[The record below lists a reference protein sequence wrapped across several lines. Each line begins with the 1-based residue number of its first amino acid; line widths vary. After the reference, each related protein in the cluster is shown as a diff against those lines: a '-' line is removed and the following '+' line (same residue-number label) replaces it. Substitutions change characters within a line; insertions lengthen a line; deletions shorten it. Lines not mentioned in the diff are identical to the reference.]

1 MASPSRREP
10 NSLKSPNAVPV
21 KGSSS
26 ICDPE
31 HIIAAMYDPFNYE
44 QGPPKLSLEPAS
56 VTPSVAES
64 NASNSP
70 PLTRGSSPDLSLSL
84 TPAIYAC
91 PPLGRSFSSAAS
103 SESSTYSVST
113 FSQPSATSRSSSAS
127 AALRQRGYVRPQ
139 GVTFAQSAGKR
150 DSVLSLG
157 SIAHLQYYFARTGL
171 LEGKGG
177 QLAKDNRG
185 KPGYKFD
192 TETQPRIYVPPDVSS
207 DHGNDSMSEAGQSEQ
222 DLEEP
227 LMLPPTVSTYS
238 HRQQYI
244 EPPPDPEKLRN
255 DLVKAIDDAKKAL
268 QQVSDEKAEN
278 QAKQVPGG
286 DETSITPIDEN
297 TAPTAFSQSS
307 GWYEIQG
314 MHILDVVTLAI
325 RAAKIYYMSHGDPQ
339 RLYSIKSE
347 RHIREEL
354 LGIMDV
360 LKRMAARNFAGGMR
374 SDELNVIRG
383 WVDGIEGF
391 IASEKAL
398 EQQATKEREGWQ
410 WLDGSWEGRE
420 REREQLFLN
429 SFNPVEPLPEWTA
442 VDSANP
448 KATPFLTA
456 LTSGLTLVH
465 LHNALL
471 KKSRRTFGEIK
482 TFHTDTAK
490 PYRCAENLRY
500 WIKSAELRWETKLKV
515 NASAVMNGK
524 DEAWSDFDAAI
535 LQWSRTV
542 REELT
547 KEWKDSA
554 IYQFP
559 EVPAP
564 GPYQDRQSAE
574 AERL

>member
-1 MASPSRREP
+1 M
-10 NSLKSPNAVPV
+10 
-21 KGSSS
+21 
-26 ICDPE
+26 
-31 HIIAAMYDPFNYE
+31 
-44 QGPPKLSLEPAS
+44 
-56 VTPSVAES
+56 
-64 NASNSP
+64 
-70 PLTRGSSPDLSLSL
+70 
-84 TPAIYAC
+84 
-91 PPLGRSFSSAAS
+91 
-103 SESSTYSVST
+103 
-113 FSQPSATSRSSSAS
+113 
-127 AALRQRGYVRPQ
+127 
-139 GVTFAQSAGKR
+139 TFAQSAGKR

-185 KPGYKFD
+185 KPGYKLD
-192 TETQPRIYVPPDVSS
+192 ADVQPRILVPSDVNS
-207 DHGNDSMSEAGQSEQ
+207 DHGNDSVSEAGQSEQ
-222 DLEEP
+222 DVEET

-244 EPPPDPEKLRN
+244 EPPPDPEQLRK
-255 DLVKAIDDAKKAL
+255 DLVKAIDDARTAL
-268 QQVSDEKAEN
+268 QQVSNEKAEN
-278 QAKQVPGG
+278 QGKPILGS

-297 TAPTAFSQSS
+297 TAPTSFSQSS

-325 RAAKIYYMSHGDPQ
+325 RAAKIYYMSHEDPQ

-360 LKRMAARNFAGGMR
+360 LKRMATRNFAGGMR
-374 SDELNVIRG
+374 SDELNAIRG
-383 WVDGIEGF
+383 WVDGIEAF
-391 IASEKAL
+391 IASEK
-398 EQQATKEREGWQ
+398 EVKQQATKERQSWQ
-410 WLDGSWEGRE
+410 WLEGSWAGRE

-429 SFNPVEPLPEWTA
+429 SFNPVDLLPQWTA
-442 VDSANP
+442 VDPADP

-456 LTSGLTLVH
+456 LQTGLTLVH

-515 NASAVMNGK
+515 NVSAVVNNRN
-524 DEAWSDFDAAI
+524 EAWLDFDAAI

-554 IYQFP
+554 VHQVSEI
-559 EVPAP
+559 PA
-564 GPYQDRQSAE
+564 SVS
-574 AERL
+574 RLEESSNGSESF

>member
-1 MASPSRREP
+1 
-10 NSLKSPNAVPV
+10 
-21 KGSSS
+21 
-26 ICDPE
+26 
-31 HIIAAMYDPFNYE
+31 MYDPFNYE
-44 QGPPKLSLEPAS
+44 QGPPKLALEPAS
-56 VTPSVAES
+56 VTPSITES
-64 NASNSP
+64 VASNSP
-70 PLTRGSSPDLSLSL
+70 PVTRGSSPDPTLSP
-84 TPAIYAC
+84 TPALYAC
-91 PPLGRSFSSAAS
+91 PPLGRSCSSAAS
-103 SESSTYSVST
+103 SESSTYSLST
-113 FSQPSATSRSSSAS
+113 FSQPSVTSRSSSAS

-185 KPGYKFD
+185 KPGYKLD
-192 TETQPRIYVPPDVSS
+192 ADIQPRILVPSDLNS
-207 DHGNDSMSEAGQSEQ
+207 DHGNDSVSEAGQSEQ
-222 DLEEP
+222 DVEET

-244 EPPPDPEKLRN
+244 EPPPDPEQLRK
-255 DLVKAIDDAKKAL
+255 DLVKAIDDARTAL
-268 QQVSDEKAEN
+268 QQVSNEKAEN
-278 QAKQVPGG
+278 QGKPILGS

-297 TAPTAFSQSS
+297 TAPTSFSQSS

-325 RAAKIYYMSHGDPQ
+325 RAAKIYYMSHEDPQ

-374 SDELNVIRG
+374 SDELNAIRG
-383 WVDGIEGF
+383 WVDGIEAF
-391 IASEKAL
+391 IASEKEV
-398 EQQATKEREGWQ
+398 EQQATMERQSWQ
-410 WLDGSWEGRE
+410 WLEGSWAGRE

-429 SFNPVEPLPEWTA
+429 SFNPVDLLPQWTA
-442 VDSANP
+442 VDPAEP
-448 KATPFLTA
+448 KATPLLTA
-456 LTSGLTLVH
+456 LQTGLTLVH

-515 NASAVMNGK
+515 NVSAVVNNRN
-524 DEAWSDFDAAI
+524 EAWLDFDAAI

-554 IYQFP
+554 VHQIS
-559 EVPAP
+559 EIPASLS
-564 GPYQDRQSAE
+564 RQGENSTGS
-574 AERL
+574 ERF

>member
-1 MASPSRREP
+1 MS
-10 NSLKSPNAVPV
+10 
-21 KGSSS
+21 
-26 ICDPE
+26 
-31 HIIAAMYDPFNYE
+31 AMYDPFNYE
-44 QGPPKLSLEPAS
+44 QGPPKLALEPAS
-56 VTPSVAES
+56 VTPSITES

-70 PLTRGSSPDLSLSL
+70 PLTRGSSPDPSLSP
-84 TPAIYAC
+84 TPALYAC

-113 FSQPSATSRSSSAS
+113 FSHPSATSRSSSAS

-185 KPGYKFD
+185 KPGYKLD
-192 TETQPRIYVPPDVSS
+192 GETQPRIYVPSDVNS
-207 DHGNDSMSEAGQSEQ
+207 DHGNDSISEAGQSEQ
-222 DLEEP
+222 DLEET

-238 HRQQYI
+238 HRQHFI
-244 EPPPDPEKLRN
+244 EPPPDPEKLRK
-255 DLVKAIDDAKKAL
+255 DLIKAIHDARKAL
-268 QQVSDEKAEN
+268 QQVSDEKTEN
-278 QAKQVPGG
+278 QGKQVPGS
-286 DETSITPIDEN
+286 DDTSISPIDEN
-297 TAPTAFSQSS
+297 TAPTSFSQSS

-325 RAAKIYYMSHGDPQ
+325 RAAKIYYMSHEDPQ

-354 LGIMDV
+354 LSIMDV

-374 SDELNVIRG
+374 SDELSVIRG
-383 WVDGIEGF
+383 WVDGIEAF
-391 IASEKAL
+391 IASEK
-398 EQQATKEREGWQ
+398 EIEHQATKEREGWQ
-410 WLDGSWEGRE
+410 WLEGFWEGRE
-420 REREQLFLN
+420 REREQSFLN
-429 SFNPVEPLPEWTA
+429 SFNPMDPLPEWTA
-442 VDSANP
+442 VDSAEP

-456 LTSGLTLVH
+456 LKTGLTLVH

-500 WIKSAELRWETKLKV
+500 WIKSAELRWETKLTV
-515 NASAVMNGK
+515 NVSAVVNGR
-524 DEAWSDFDAAI
+524 DEAWLDFDAAI
-535 LQWSRTV
+535 LQWSTTV

-547 KEWKDSA
+547 KEWRDHAVHQVS
-554 IYQFP
+554 
-559 EVPAP
+559 EVPAA
-564 GPYQDRQSAE
+564 GLAQEGQLTE
-574 AERL
+574 ALGL